1 MMGPTSPVRPKTKV
15 LMQCPGNLAAVGRTD
30 CTLERP
36 RLGVK
41 SPVKS
46 PVRTPSYRAS
56 TWTVHNAA
64 RMWLVHLKYRHLAGQ
79 YRLCTST
86 GTVHSIPYGQSRLI
100 RAVCRISPQNS
111 STCSIAPLRTRPAQN
126 LVYIGAGRVWQTEH
140 CLSVRLPPPPEA
152 NSRSARP
159 RPSNRCQVLR
169 PVLSTPVRGPCS
181 PVGAGEQHDTDQ
193 HITIGQRQVRAG
205 QGKADRS
212 GIGET
217 CGVSTMQQDLHIA
230 LHMQGSLDRRMLY
243 VGVDHLVSSNFCPLL
258 QAHARTRKVVRR
270 SAQVVLGLIYPR
282 YPSLPSPHPP
292 LPPYNISLHRLLLRF
307 WSEEILPT
315 YACLYCTALVVLL
328 GPYYHPSSLDR
339 WSPQGGEPYCAPP
352 AGHS

>member
-1 MMGPTSPVRPKTKV
+1 MQSAASHHRTRAPAASLHSGLDLHKT
-15 LMQCPGNLAAVGRTD
+15 LS
-30 CTLERP
+30 TL
-36 RLGVK
+36 V
-41 SPVKS
+41 
-46 PVRTPSYRAS
+46 
-56 TWTVHNAA
+56 
-64 RMWLVHLKYRHLAGQ
+64 LAGPG
-79 YRLCTST
+79 RL
-86 GTVHSIPYGQSRLI
+86 
-100 RAVCRISPQNS
+100 
-111 STCSIAPLRTRPAQN
+111 STCLSAPPR
-126 LVYIGAGRVWQTEH
+126 
-140 CLSVRLPPPPEA
+140 EA

-193 HITIGQRQVRAG
+193 HSTIGQRQVRSG
-205 QGKADRS
+205 QGKADHN

-217 CGVSTMQQDLHIA
+217 CGVSTMQQDLHIP

-292 LPPYNISLHRLLLRF
+292 PPIQHIPASSFASLLVRGDSAHICLLVLYGACGPPWSVLSSIQLR
-307 WSEEILPT
+307 S
-315 YACLYCTALVVLL
+315 LV
-328 GPYYHPSSLDR
+328 
-339 WSPQGGEPYCAPP
+339 SPGGEPYCAPP